1 MPGRNA
7 KPIGLHLAEGNPNRL
22 TKAEIAARQEGEV
35 KLGEKDLDKLKLPAF
50 VRKDKAAAKLW
61 RELIKEYKLAAKQ
74 GVELLTSSD
83 VGMLALYCKTFSEY
97 ERLQEKYQQIDQV
110 QIDESVF
117 DELIGNAEAATEAE
131 AKAIRYLS
139 QLASLEGA
147 LKIETAINK
156 KMDMLLKMQD
166 RLFLNPLAKV
176 KNVPQPKKE
185 VKQSAMAEF
194 MNRRAG
200 GGHAP

>member
-7 KPIGLHLAEGNPNRL
+7 KPIGLHLAAGNPSHL
-22 TKAEIAARQEGEV
+22 TKAEIEARQQAEV
-35 KLGEKDLDKLKLPAF
+35 KLGEKDLAKLKKPSF
-50 VRKDKAAAKLW
+50 VSKDKNANKLW
-61 RELIKEYKLAAKQ
+61 NELIKEYKSAAAQ

-97 ERLQEKYQQIDQV
+97 ERLQEKYQQIERI
-110 QIDESVF
+110 QIDE
-117 DELIGNAEAATEAE
+117 DLLDDLIGKVEAAVETE
-131 AKAIRYLS
+131 AKALRYLS

-176 KNVPQPKKE
+176 KNVPKPREEKSE
-185 VKQSAMAEF
+185 SPMAKF
-194 MNRRAG
+194 MKRKAG